1 MERIQGEGGT
11 VCNVLCVSPLVILLG
26 HNYVASICTSAY
38 HYVYLRMLQV
48 ECDRL
53 QRVHTLENLA
63 WLVEQGHCSPGD
75 LSGPL
80 RDASALREKVGTHA
94 DMMHTNT
101 LHSSCNM

>member
-1 MERIQGEGGT
+1 MDAGDWDM
-11 VCNVLCVSPLVILLG
+11 VSDSQYNIMV
-26 HNYVASICTSAY
+26 
-38 HYVYLRMLQV
+38 LQV

-80 RDASALREKVGTHA
+80 RDAPSLREKVGTHI
-94 DMMHTNT
+94 HTSTNT
-101 LHSSCNM
+101 ALTCTVKNRRHE